1 MKKEGKEKRR
11 ERRYEVVSLH
21 MESHQPDGILLV
33 VIAGWPHA
41 TIFWYQNLTDVSHT
55 GVFYTT

>member
-33 VIAGWPHA
+33 VIAGLMLQFFG
-41 TIFWYQNLTDVSHT
+41 TKI
-55 GVFYTT
+55 